1 VRRVTALDVPCG
13 ACGAVVGRR
22 CRRLSMGGGTL
33 CDPHEVRRRR
43 ATEEQLRLNP
53 EHVVGQ
59 LDLFPA
65 KDARS

>member
-1 VRRVTALDVPCG
+1 MVSLAADHSKQN
-13 ACGAVVGRR
+13 A
-22 CRRLSMGGGTL
+22 
-33 CDPHEVRRRR
+33 
-43 ATEEQLRLNP
+43 EQQRLNP